1 MSTFPRLLPNPL
13 LWIVALSLV
22 ALTLLLW
29 GTTQGMAPVYYATMC
44 GLGYAAY
51 RGDRGPKL
59 QTFLQNLPAP
69 PVLRAALLGYAAVV
83 AEETLVGTS
92 YALNEG
98 FTPVLWLERVS
109 QFIAFNVLA
118 FTGAIL
124 GLTLATRLMPGL
136 SRWHLLIAGG
146 WGIFAERSYMLFLT
160 NPIAGALISG
170 PNIAVYSI
178 ILAPLVLSMP
188 GHDAMGAGR
197 RPWAPL
203 VAWGLMLA
211 LSLPAVALLM
221 YLRATYP
228 TAFPDCEYIAC
239 T

>member
-1 MSTFPRLLPNPL
+1 MPAFPRLLPTPL

-22 ALTLLLW
+22 ALGALLW
-29 GTTQGMAPVYYATMC
+29 GTTQGLAPLYYGTMC
-44 GLGYAAY
+44 VLGYLAY
-51 RGDRGPKL
+51 RGDRGPRL
-59 QTFLQNLPAP
+59 QAWLQSLPGPAL
-69 PVLRAALLGYAAVV
+69 LRAVLLGYAAVV

-98 FTPVLWLERVS
+98 FTLANWTKLVS
-109 QFIAFNVLA
+109 QFIAFNLLA

-124 GLTLATRLMPGL
+124 GLALGVRLMPGL

-146 WGIFAERSYMLFLT
+146 WGIFAERSYLLFFG
-160 NPIAGALISG
+160 NPIAGALIAG

-188 GHDAMGAGR
+188 GHDAPGTGR

-203 VAWGLMLA
+203 VTWALMFLF
-211 LSLPAVALLM
+211 SVPAIVLLM
-221 YLRATYP
+221 YLRGTYP
-228 TAFPDCEYIAC
+228 QAFPDCEYIAC